1 MYPTSFPYILQP
13 VYLLSSRR
21 SLVHSVQYVRVT
33 FLKYSFVSQIKW
45 SLYNDCQYARNLP
58 KIVVVGVKL

>member
-33 FLKYSFVSQIKW
+33 FLKNILLCLKSSGV
-45 SLYNDCQYARNLP
+45 LNDCQYARNLP